1 MSLRLVRHKVAFLF
15 FLFCYVIFFFT
26 QKKKKKKKNTK
37 LKGCTQL
44 EGDIVDLWLF

>member
-1 MSLRLVRHKVAFLF
+1 MSLRLVREKVEFLMF
-15 FLFCYVIFFFT
+15 FFGYGLFFFT
-26 QKKKKKKKNTK
+26 QKKKKKKNTK